1 MKPVKVYSQLALL
14 CLLLMSMGFPSVIA
28 EDDTGSDKTKS
39 VRYVKVGFLACT
51 RQVSQVEDTQ
61 KIQETKCVNKID
73 KEEDDKIINNN
84 PPKISQKVGASVE
97 TVSQHIEQWLK
108 H

>member
-51 RQVSQVEDTQ
+51 RQVSQAEDTQ

-73 KEEDDKIINNN
+73 KGEDGKIINNN
-84 PPKISQKVGASVE
+84 SPKISQKVGASVE
-97 TVSQHIEQWLK
+97 TVAQHIEQWIR